1 MSANILEG
9 AIDLEKKIEQLGNSL
24 AKGFESI
31 HKSQETNSIGYFENQ
46 DEDEQVVAIGRGQSV
61 KVKKFKKVSQIPG
74 YKKQFKSFTDFIH
87 TGFRKESEFESKHKA
102 ATDML
107 LKASALTTLDSE
119 GGGALVLPEFAPD
132 IASIFYS
139 NDILS
144 RTRQFTIG
152 GNRMEFPKMQEA
164 SRANGTRSGGILG
177 YWLDEGDLAT
187 GSKPAFQGTE
197 LKLKKLCVVVYL
209 TDELI
214 DDNSYALEQWVREA
228 VQREIAFM
236 VGDALFNGPGG
247 QRPLG
252 ILSAPS
258 LVSVTKESG
267 QAAGTIKAENVMK
280 MYSRRRLGQNVGDYA
295 WFVNQDTEPQLFGM
309 TLGTSG
315 SQQVVYLPP
324 GGLSGSMY
332 GSLYGL
338 PVIPT
343 EFNSTCGTAGDIVLA
358 NFKNY
363 YTINK
368 GGVQEA
374 ASTHVEFLRGQ
385 TALKFTIRIDGRPI
399 FDTATTPFKGTNTQS
414 DFIALETRA

>member
-1 MSANILEG
+1 MSNILEG

-24 AKGFESI
+24 EKGFATL
-31 HKSQETNSIGYFENQ
+31 HKSQETNAISFFENQ
-46 DEDEQVVAIGRGQSV
+46 DEEDQIVAVGKGSP
-61 KVKKFKKVSQIPG
+61 VKKFRRQQRIPN
-74 YKKQFKSFTDFIH
+74 YKPQFKSFTDFLRL
-87 TGFRKESEFESKHKA
+87 GFRNENEFGVKHKA

-107 LKASALTTLDSE
+107 LKANAINTLDSE
-119 GGGALVLPEFAPD
+119 SAGSLVLPEFAPD
-132 IASIFYS
+132 IASIFYQ

-164 SRANGTRSGGILG
+164 SRANGSRSGGILG

-209 TDELI
+209 TDEMI

-228 VQREIAFM
+228 VQREISFL
-236 VGDALFNGPGG
+236 VGDSFFNGPGG
-247 QRPLG
+247 SRPLG
-252 ILSAPS
+252 ILNSPS
-258 LVSVTKESG
+258 LVTVAKESG

-295 WFVNQDTEPQLFGM
+295 WYINQDCEPQLFGM

-332 GSLYGL
+332 GTLYGL
-338 PVIPT
+338 PVIPV
-343 EFNSTCGTAGDIVLA
+343 EFCSTCGTVGDIVLS

-368 GGVQEA
+368 GGVQEQ

-414 DFIALETRA
+414 DFIALETRS